1 MKMMNLPNSLTVGR
15 VVAIFI
21 FLILANIV
29 EPDVWPFFSDES
41 TQNIKI
47 FAFILATLAGV
58 TDFFDG
64 WAARKFNQVTEFG
77 KLIDPL
83 ADKIFVSAIM
93 LMMVEFQMVPAWI
106 AVIVISREFMVTGL
120 RMLALQSSLVIPAD
134 GWGKVKTV
142 MQMAILFIG
151 GASWVGI
158 FSLRGDVLVFGGSAW
173 LNIVSASFSDNFQM
187 VDGTF
192 QVRFWFLWKLFL
204 WSMTAVTIYSG
215 LGYFVKFKYLFAKE
229 Q

>member
-1 MKMMNLPNSLTVGR
+1 MKMLNLPNSLTLGR
-15 VVAIFI
+15 IVAIFI
-21 FLILANIV
+21 FLILVNIV
-29 EPDVWPFFSDES
+29 EPDVWPYFTEDSIQS
-41 TQNIKI
+41 IKI
-47 FAFILATLAGV
+47 FAFILATLAGL

-64 WAARKFNQVTEFG
+64 WAARKFNQVTDLG

-93 LMMVEFQMVPAWI
+93 LMMVEFHMMPAWI

-120 RMLALQSSLVIPAD
+120 RMLALQTNVVIPAD

-158 FSLRGDVLVFGGSAW
+158 FSLRGDVLVFGGTSW
-173 LNIVSASFSDNFQM
+173 LDILSASFSDNFRV
-187 VDGTF
+187 VDGAL
-192 QVRFWFLWKLFL
+192 QMRCWFLWKLFL

-215 LGYFVKFKYLFAKE
+215 VGYFIKFKHLFSKK
-229 Q
+229 

>member
-1 MKMMNLPNSLTVGR
+1 MKMLNLPNSLTLGR
-15 VVAIFI
+15 IVAIFI

-29 EPDVWPFFSDES
+29 EPDVWPYFTEDSIQS
-41 TQNIKI
+41 IKI
-47 FAFILATLAGV
+47 FAFILATLAGL

-64 WAARKFNQVTEFG
+64 WAARKFNQVTDLG

-93 LMMVEFQMVPAWI
+93 LMMVEFHMMPAWI

-120 RMLALQSSLVIPAD
+120 RMLALQTNVVIPAD

-158 FSLRGDVLVFGGSAW
+158 FSLRGDVLVFGGTSW
-173 LNIVSASFSDNFQM
+173 LDILSASFSDNFRV
-187 VDGTF
+187 VDGAL
-192 QVRFWFLWKLFL
+192 QMRCWFLWKLFL

-215 LGYFVKFKYLFAKE
+215 VGYFIKFKHLFSKK
-229 Q
+229 

>member
-1 MKMMNLPNSLTVGR
+1 
-15 VVAIFI
+15 
-21 FLILANIV
+21 
-29 EPDVWPFFSDES
+29 
-41 TQNIKI
+41 
-47 FAFILATLAGV
+47 
-58 TDFFDG
+58 
-64 WAARKFNQVTEFG
+64 NQVTDLG

-93 LMMVEFQMVPAWI
+93 LMMVEFHMMPAWI

-120 RMLALQSSLVIPAD
+120 RMLALQTNVVIPAD

-158 FSLRGDVLVFGGSAW
+158 FSLRADVLVFGGTAW
-173 LNIVSASFSDNFQM
+173 LDILSASFSDNFRV
-187 VDGTF
+187 VDGAL
-192 QVRFWFLWKLFL
+192 QMRCWFLWKLFL

-215 LGYFVKFKYLFAKE
+215 VGYFIKFKHLFSKK
-229 Q
+229 

>member
-1 MKMMNLPNSLTVGR
+1 MLNLPNSLTLGR
-15 VVAIFI
+15 IVAIFI

-29 EPDVWPFFSDES
+29 EPDVWPYFTEDSIQS
-41 TQNIKI
+41 IKI
-47 FAFILATLAGV
+47 FAFILATLAGL

-64 WAARKFNQVTEFG
+64 WAARKFNQVTDLG

-93 LMMVEFQMVPAWI
+93 LMMVEFHMMPAWI

-120 RMLALQSSLVIPAD
+120 RMLALQTNVVIPAD

-158 FSLRGDVLVFGGSAW
+158 FSLRADVLVFGGTAW
-173 LNIVSASFSDNFQM
+173 LDILSASFSDNFRV
-187 VDGTF
+187 VDGAL
-192 QVRFWFLWKLFL
+192 QMRCWFLWKLFL

-215 LGYFVKFKYLFAKE
+215 VGYFIKFKHLFSKK
-229 Q
+229 

>member
-1 MKMMNLPNSLTVGR
+1 MKMLNLPNSLTLGR
-15 VVAIFI
+15 IVAIFI

-29 EPDVWPFFSDES
+29 EPDVWPYFTEDSIQS
-41 TQNIKI
+41 IKI
-47 FAFILATLAGV
+47 FAFILATLAGL

-64 WAARKFNQVTEFG
+64 WAARKFNQVTDLG

-93 LMMVEFQMVPAWI
+93 LMMVEFHMMPAWI

-120 RMLALQSSLVIPAD
+120 RMLALQTNVVIPAD

-158 FSLRGDVLVFGGSAW
+158 FSLRADVLVFGGTSW
-173 LNIVSASFSDNFQM
+173 LDILSASFSDNFRV
-187 VDGTF
+187 VDGAL
-192 QVRFWFLWKLFL
+192 QMRCWFLWKLFL

-215 LGYFVKFKYLFAKE
+215 VGYFIKFKHLFSKK
-229 Q
+229 